1 MHGQNFFLNQPL
13 AIEKDFLLSLI
24 PNIILG
30 YQQKNE
36 FSSAENILQ
45 KALGKIEMQAL
56 SAQSSGA
63 DAFPVVLDINGPI
76 IKYSSWWYLGT
87 HDMISILRRL
97 DRNSSVS
104 GIVLNIDSGGG
115 MVSGTAELTHTIK
128 NLSKPTIAYTG
139 GYMCSAAMD
148 IASGANFRMA
158 NPFAD
163 LIGSIGTMLSYQD
176 FSKMFEKWGASIYEI
191 YAPQSSEKNK
201 EFRDLQSGD
210 PKAYEQRLKDMTAD
224 FISRMEENLS
234 ETLKDDGHVMKGK
247 TYTPKQALEVG
258 LINELGTLE
267 DALSKF

>member
-30 YQQKNE
+30 YQQKN

-45 KALGKIEMQAL
+45 KAQSKIEMQANT
-56 SAQSSGA
+56 AQSFGA
-63 DAFPVVLDINGPI
+63 DVFPVVLDISGPI
-76 IKYSSWWYLGT
+76 VKYSSWYYLGT
-87 HDMISILRRL
+87 QDIISILRRL
-97 DRNSSVS
+97 DANSSVS

-148 IASGANFRMA
+148 IASGANIRMA
-158 NPFAD
+158 NPYAD

-176 FSKMFEKWGASIYEI
+176 FSKMFEKWGATIYEI
-191 YAPQSSEKNK
+191 YAPQSTEKNS
-201 EFRDLQSGD
+201 EFRALVSGD
-210 PKAYEQRLKDMTAD
+210 QKPYEDRLKAMTAD

-247 TYTPKQALEVG
+247 TYTPQQALSVG
-258 LINELGTLE
+258 LINEIGTLE
-267 DALSKF
+267 DALAKF